1 MKRVSFTK
9 FIFALLL
16 IVGGTVILLANLDVI
31 SLEMWKIF
39 SYSYPFILLVIGL
52 KFILDSLIGR
62 DDRWGLGVFT
72 SVFAG
77 LLIMDRF
84 EWMTFTAW
92 DIWLLWPLLLII
104 IGIRM
109 FGSKGKEEKIEVQ
122 FGQGDTHKKKSTIG
136 DLSYTKND
144 WTVEPMN
151 LWNAIGDYK
160 LDFTKAF
167 IPEKDTPIRI
177 SGIIGDVK
185 IIMPENV
192 DFRIEARV
200 KMGDIRVLHE
210 KTDGINRTMSY
221 ETPDYQTASQKVT
234 LSVDLKVGDI
244 RLDRV

>member
-1 MKRVSFTK
+1 
-9 FIFALLL
+9 
-16 IVGGTVILLANLDVI
+16 
-31 SLEMWKIF
+31 
-39 SYSYPFILLVIGL
+39 
-52 KFILDSLIGR
+52 
-62 DDRWGLGVFT
+62 
-72 SVFAG
+72 
-77 LLIMDRF
+77 
-84 EWMTFTAW
+84 
-92 DIWLLWPLLLII
+92 
-104 IGIRM
+104 
-109 FGSKGKEEKIEVQ
+109 
-122 FGQGDTHKKKSTIG
+122 
-136 DLSYTKND
+136 
-144 WTVEPMN
+144 
-151 LWNAIGDYK
+151 IGDYK